1 MHKNRI
7 ILILGIFLIL
17 IPESGFE
24 PGLKKFL
31 IQVIGFVVIILAFLI
46 ERHITISLHWRR
58 KNTVTPTAT
67 TYVEHNGAMQNTIN
81 QSVS

>member
-7 ILILGIFLIL
+7 ILILGLFLIL

-24 PGLKKFL
+24 PGVKKFL
-31 IQVIGFVVIILAFLI
+31 IQAIGFVVIVLAFLI

-58 KNTVTPTAT
+58 KNSVTPTAT
-67 TYVEHNGAMQNTIN
+67 TYVEHNGAMNERVN

>member
-24 PGLKKFL
+24 PGFKKL
-31 IQVIGFVVIILAFLI
+31 ATQVIGFIIIVLAFLI
-46 ERHITISLHWRR
+46 ERHINISLHWRR

-67 TYVEHNGAMQNTIN
+67 TYVEHNGAAQNNIN
-81 QSVS
+81 PSIS